1 MAFIGVYGCW
11 VVKVD
16 LLVSG
21 CGWYCL
27 YGIWVLKV
35 ILFGGEL
42 GKWFIILWS
51 KRGLIFIR
59 IIAFILTESEDACLI
74 EYFNLLRLK
83 WNGCVFRLLK
93 TFGPLVSNKILL
105 YCIKS
110 GSIMVCHALLCLIP
124 LQFETLPGRKY
135 LRKRKFCIWV
145 IFKDKEFQ
153 FP

>member
-83 WNGCVFRLLK
+83 WN
-93 TFGPLVSNKILL
+93 
-105 YCIKS
+105 
-110 GSIMVCHALLCLIP
+110 
-124 LQFETLPGRKY
+124 
-135 LRKRKFCIWV
+135 
-145 IFKDKEFQ
+145 
-153 FP
+153 